1 MLLNA
6 RAAFK
11 PFPPD
16 IIVDET
22 VKTISNFEF
31 ARRITCDGID
41 SMARED
47 FASLVHHWVVK
58 LGRPLVIEGF
68 KDRLDKELFSSEW
81 LQKHYGKKGKWPL
94 SMIPWVGLAS
104 SDSYLPVENV
114 RDLSKGANVRFTI
127 GHYLNKMPALAGK
140 INTSTFDKSQIQ
152 RLYLKDIDCPAEWQ
166 SSLEQMI
173 APELYYLNESPKP
186 YLGPGSTFS
195 KLPECPRTPDGF
207 PIARAGDLMS
217 SLPADMRAENL
228 MCYIGH
234 EGTYTPAHQEM
245 CASLGHN
252 LMVEASAESFEN
264 GHATQQGSSVWFMT
278 ETKDRHAVSEYWA
291 STLGH
296 DIDLEDHFSQLR
308 AWERAPF
315 KTYFVEQKPGDLV
328 LVPPLAAHQ
337 VWNRGTRTIKVAW
350 NRTTVDTLELALGE
364 ALPKA
369 RVVCRDEQYKNKA
382 IVYFT
387 LQKYSNLLQ
396 YAPMTSHP
404 EVESLWS
411 DFRRLFKL
419 YTDILLSESFSKTP
433 PPQDQIEF
441 VKFDGN
447 VTCSY
452 CRCNIFNRFLT
463 CPWCKTSEEDAYDV
477 CMDCYVMGRSCGC
490 ISKLAWAEQ
499 FPWKDLTEQHD
510 VWRHQLSTYDALDSD
525 DGSKLPRVRFP
536 MLSVARGQLGR
547 KPIAEICQE
556 QLLLRPWTDCKTG
569 RSQEDEEE
577 EVRAETPSDT
587 DDHDYGRTR
596 KRRKVQRP
604 KRKIR
609 QTHGLCH
616 HCKDSEPAWK
626 LATCSQCYTQYCYGN
641 LFRAFNILP
650 QEALEKPH
658 WVCPKCRKICN
669 CSVCRRDPTMVP
681 HEPVRSFV
689 GHDTRKVAD
698 PRSTDS
704 LINMNLNNARWVTMF
719 GSDIEQ
725 RLMKGQHEENLKR
738 SEALYEAQIILE
750 SLQQSTPSGDDVQA
764 HNGPQKIPKTNP
776 DDIPVDPALEEANSS
791 FMSLWQDPM
800 AT

>member
-1 MLLNA
+1 
-6 RAAFK
+6 
-11 PFPPD
+11 
-16 IIVDET
+16 
-22 VKTISNFEF
+22 
-31 ARRITCDGID
+31 
-41 SMARED
+41 
-47 FASLVHHWVVK
+47 
-58 LGRPLVIEGF
+58 
-68 KDRLDKELFSSEW
+68 
-81 LQKHYGKKGKWPL
+81 
-94 SMIPWVGLAS
+94 
-104 SDSYLPVENV
+104 
-114 RDLSKGANVRFTI
+114 
-127 GHYLNKMPALAGK
+127 MPTLAGK
-140 INTSTFDKSQIQ
+140 INPSTFDKSHIQ

-186 YLGPGSTFS
+186 YLGPGSSFTS
-195 KLPECPRTPDGF
+195 QPECPRTENGL

-217 SLPADMRAENL
+217 SLPADMRAQNL

-252 LMVEASAESFEN
+252 LMVEASADSFEN

-278 ETKDRHAVSEYWA
+278 ETKDRYAVGEYWA
-291 STLGH
+291 AILGH

-315 KTYFVEQKPGDLV
+315 KTYVVEQKPGDLI

-387 LQKYSNLLQ
+387 LEKYSKLLQ
-396 YAPMTSHP
+396 DAPITDHP
-404 EVESLWS
+404 EVKSLWS

-419 YTDILLSESFSKTP
+419 YTNIMLSESFTKSSP
-433 PPQDQIEF
+433 NHIEF
-441 VKFDGN
+441 VEFDGN

-490 ISKLAWAEQ
+490 ISKLGWVEQ
-499 FPWKDLTEQHD
+499 FPWKDLTERHEA
-510 VWRHQLSTYDALDSD
+510 WRRQLISCDASASNH
-525 DGSKLPRVRFP
+525 GNQMPRARFP
-536 MLSVARGQLGR
+536 MLTVARAQLGR
-547 KPIAEICQE
+547 KPVAEICQE
-556 QLLLRPWTDCKTG
+556 QLLLRPRTDCKTG
-569 RSQEDEEE
+569 RSREDDEEE
-577 EVRAETPSDT
+577 EVRAETPPDS
-587 DDHDYGRTR
+587 DDHDYVQGR

-604 KRKIR
+604 KRKIS
-609 QTHGLCH
+609 QTRALCH
-616 HCKDSEPAWK
+616 HCKDTEPIWK
-626 LATCSQCYTQYCYGN
+626 LATCSQCNTQYCYGI
-641 LFRAFNILP
+641 LFRAFNIMP
-650 QEALEKPH
+650 HQALERPH

-669 CSVCRRDPTMVP
+669 CSVCRKDRTMVSY
-681 HEPVRSFV
+681 EPVRSFV

-725 RLMKGQHEENLKR
+725 RLMKVQHEENLKR
-738 SEALYEAQIILE
+738 SEALHEAQIILE
-750 SLQQSTPSGDDVQA
+750 CMQPTPNGDGVQA
-764 HNGPQKIPKTNP
+764 YNGTENNF
-776 DDIPVDPALEEANSS
+776 DDIPVDPALEESNSY
-791 FMSLWQDPM
+791 MNLWQDTM